1 MAMSPA
7 VKCLSVDTLISVMNK
22 VEFKYL
28 FKFSKNSGRIAEWS
42 ALQTGKRGDPGS
54 IPAKVKTFYSKESSL
69 EQQIVYRFEWNEIF

>member
-1 MAMSPA
+1 MSPA

-54 IPAKVKTFYSKESSL
+54 IPAKVKVFFFFTGIKNFVNYNVCLFELNS
-69 EQQIVYRFEWNEIF
+69 IV